1 MAIASSGDVARAAP
15 DGSSVVP
22 VTTMTVTVPAGID
35 AGELERE
42 LVTAVADRLRDDH
55 GYRLTTKRPTGA
67 AAARTE
73 YPMNP
78 SGKVVVDKKRGAL
91 RVGLRGL
98 EVDAH
103 DLFTGISS
111 ELELRHDGLRT
122 EIG

>member
-1 MAIASSGDVARAAP
+1 MTR
-15 DGSSVVP
+15 
-22 VTTMTVTVPAGID
+22 MTVTIPAEVD

-42 LVTAVADRLRDDH
+42 LVTAVANRLRDNH
-55 GYRLTTKRPTGA
+55 GYRLA
-67 AAARTE
+67 AESPQDASAARTE
-73 YPMNP
+73 YPMDP
-78 SGKVVVDKKRGAL
+78 AGKVVVDKKPGAL
-91 RVGLRGL
+91 KVKLRGL

>member
-1 MAIASSGDVARAAP
+1 
-15 DGSSVVP
+15 
-22 VTTMTVTVPAGID
+22 MTVTVPTSID

-55 GYRLTTKRPTGA
+55 GYRLVAESPRA
-67 AAARTE
+67 ASAARTE
-73 YPMNP
+73 YPMDP
-78 SGKVVVDKKRGAL
+78 TGKVVVDKKPGAL

-111 ELELRHDGLRT
+111 ELGLRHEGLRT

>member
-1 MAIASSGDVARAAP
+1 
-15 DGSSVVP
+15 
-22 VTTMTVTVPAGID
+22 MTIPAEVD

-42 LVTAVADRLRDDH
+42 LVTAVANRLRDNH
-55 GYRLTTKRPTGA
+55 GYRLA
-67 AAARTE
+67 AENPLDASAARTE
-73 YPMNP
+73 YPMDP
-78 SGKVVVDKKRGAL
+78 AGKVVVDKKPGAL
-91 RVGLRGL
+91 KVKLRGL